1 MSFMDEYLSPT
12 NTFASTPFDVLKVDG
27 VEDPLIDVNKLA
39 TIDIN
44 ESFFAMCVDFV
55 NESHKELTDAKLT
68 LYKSLSEASTETV
81 VLESFSSFFSAV
93 KDIIDKF
100 LKFLK
105 QIIERF
111 WITINKLVKSDKFL
125 KKRKDDFRKF
135 NEDCEFDI
143 TGYEY
148 TFNPDVPLANAVL
161 DITKDFYS
169 NLRPENSNMSADY
182 IKSLNDQFKYNETWY
197 DGFRARLLKK
207 DGEYITANDF
217 GEELFKVFR
226 NDTMD
231 TDSITITSDIVID
244 AYRRYDNYD
253 DLRKQTERERKDI
266 ERSYNRLQDDIKR
279 LSNKSNLTPAAIHNM
294 LDNSNAAYNKIDG
307 VDPTSGNPVSANF
320 AIVFDIY
327 AKNQVDKIQRC
338 SDIHLLAYGAKLD
351 ALKEALKQ
359 DRATLYKALDM
370 IERRGVK

>member
-1 MSFMDEYLSPT
+1 MD
-12 NTFASTPFDVLKVDG
+12 
-27 VEDPLIDVNKLA
+27 
-39 TIDIN
+39 
-44 ESFFAMCVDFV
+44 M
-55 NESHKELTDAKLT
+55 
-68 LYKSLSEASTETV
+68 
-81 VLESFSSFFSAV
+81 
-93 KDIIDKF
+93 
-100 LKFLK
+100 
-105 QIIERF
+105 
-111 WITINKLVKSDKFL
+111 
-125 KKRKDDFRKF
+125 
-135 NEDCEFDI
+135 
-143 TGYEY
+143 
-148 TFNPDVPLANAVL
+148 
-161 DITKDFYS
+161 
-169 NLRPENSNMSADY
+169 
-182 IKSLNDQFKYNETWY
+182 
-197 DGFRARLLKK
+197 
-207 DGEYITANDF
+207 
-217 GEELFKVFR
+217 
-226 NDTMD
+226 
-231 TDSITITSDIVID
+231 DSITITSDIVID

-294 LDNSNAAYNKIDG
+294 LDNSNASYNKIDG